1 MNTSI
6 IILLVIGFT
15 ANLFLA
21 HLVGKNGA
29 NREIGYTRAFIASFF
44 FTPIIGLL
52 LVLSSKELVNSHL
65 SHPYKK
71 DTKILL
77 LFGGILGL
85 ALIIF
90 ITYISIYNKAVS
102 LQEKVDEKWANVQTA
117 YQRRADLVPQ
127 LVETVKGAAKNEKD
141 ILTQVTNAR
150 AGIVNAKTPEDLDIA
165 GKKINTAINLAFE
178 AYPQIRSTENF
189 ATLQAQLE
197 GTENRIKQE
206 RDLYNE
212 SVKDYNTNIRGFFT
226 SMLLNSETFPKKTG
240 FKAQAGSENA
250 PKVQF

>member
-1 MNTSI
+1 MKRSYI
-6 IILLVIGFT
+6 IIGAI
-15 ANLFLA
+15 
-21 HLVGKNGA
+21 VGIVA
-29 NREIGYTRAFIASFF
+29 
-44 FTPIIGLL
+44 
-52 LVLSSKELVNSHL
+52 
-65 SHPYKK
+65 
-71 DTKILL
+71 
-77 LFGGILGL
+77 
-85 ALIIF
+85 IIF

-141 ILTQVTNAR
+141 ILTEVTNAR

-212 SVKDYNTNIRGFFT
+212 AIKDYNTTIRGFFS
-226 SMLLNSETFPKKTG
+226 SMILNSETFPKKTG

>member
-1 MNTSI
+1 MKRSYI
-6 IILLVIGFT
+6 IIGAI
-15 ANLFLA
+15 
-21 HLVGKNGA
+21 VGIVA
-29 NREIGYTRAFIASFF
+29 
-44 FTPIIGLL
+44 
-52 LVLSSKELVNSHL
+52 
-65 SHPYKK
+65 
-71 DTKILL
+71 
-77 LFGGILGL
+77 
-85 ALIIF
+85 IIF
-90 ITYISIYNKAVS
+90 FTYISIYNKAVS

-141 ILTQVTNAR
+141 ILTEVTNAR

-189 ATLQAQLE
+189 ATLQSQLE

-206 RDLYNE
+206 RDVYNE
-212 SVKDYNTNIRGFFT
+212 AVKDYNTTIRGFFS
-226 SMLLNSETFPKKTG
+226 SMFLNSETFPKKTG

>member
-1 MNTSI
+1 MKRSYI
-6 IILLVIGFT
+6 IIGAI
-15 ANLFLA
+15 
-21 HLVGKNGA
+21 VG
-29 NREIGYTRAFIASFF
+29 
-44 FTPIIGLL
+44 IIGI
-52 LVLSSKELVNSHL
+52 
-65 SHPYKK
+65 
-71 DTKILL
+71 IL
-77 LFGGILGL
+77 
-85 ALIIF
+85 

-189 ATLQAQLE
+189 ATLQSQLE

-206 RDLYNE
+206 RDVYNE
-212 SVKDYNTNIRGFFT
+212 AVKDYNTTIRGFFS
-226 SMLLNSETFPKKTG
+226 SMFLNSETFPKKTG